1 MLYRLDLVLKPAEG
15 ALARVIGL
23 AERRGFSPRAISGA
37 TAADAAAGRDS
48 WRLQLVVSGDRP
60 ADNLRRQMEKIY
72 DCESVEITA
81 LETTP

>member
-23 AERRGFSPRAISGA
+23 AERRGFSPRAITG
-37 TAADAAAGRDS
+37 TTGADAAGDS
-48 WRLQLVVSGDRP
+48 WQLQLVVSSDRP

-72 DCESVEITA
+72 DCESVHITT
-81 LETTP
+81 LEAHP

>member
-23 AERRGFSPRAISGA
+23 AERRGFSPRAING
-37 TAADAAAGRDS
+37 AAGTDAGP
-48 WRLQLVVSGDRP
+48 WRLALVVSGERP
-60 ADNLRRQMEKIY
+60 AENLRRQMEKIY

-81 LETTP
+81 LETVP